1 MDAQISTRI
10 QQWLADELDR
20 AELPN
25 RSRVIR
31 ETLRDE
37 LVEATVGVC
46 AITGKLCYGD
56 SSEVG
61 MDSPLGKQIPIPDD
75 IPHIRLTAE
84 QFDTLSK
91 QHATGEL
98 TEADFTD
105 LYANDVGPA
114 TYFAENQYLAA
125 AEAGELVH
133 EDSWMASNSR
143 YVKLKPQIEEDDF
156 ATELRA
162 IGALEW
168 CHITDDT
175 PDVVTIQAIWDEQ
188 DEDIQNHLIGKGY
201 ENMDMGDGEALLV
214 DILDELGVDY
224 DRAVI

>member
-10 QQWLADELDR
+10 PQWLADELDR

-31 ETLRDE
+31 DTLKDE

-46 AITGKLCYGD
+46 AITGKRCYGD
-56 SSEVG
+56 SLEVG

-75 IPHIRLTAE
+75 IPYIRLKAE

-98 TEADFTD
+98 TETDFTD

-114 TYFAENQYLAA
+114 TYFSENQYLAA
-125 AEAGELVH
+125 AEAGQRIH
-133 EDSWMASNSR
+133 EDSSMASNSR
-143 YVKLKPQIEEDDF
+143 YVKLKPQVEIDL

-162 IGALEW
+162 ISALEW

-175 PDVVTIQAIWDEQ
+175 PDAVTIQAIWDEQ
-188 DEDIQNHLIGKGY
+188 DEDIQNHLIGKVN
-201 ENMDMGDGEALLV
+201 ENKDMGDGEALLV

-224 DRAVI
+224 DRGVI